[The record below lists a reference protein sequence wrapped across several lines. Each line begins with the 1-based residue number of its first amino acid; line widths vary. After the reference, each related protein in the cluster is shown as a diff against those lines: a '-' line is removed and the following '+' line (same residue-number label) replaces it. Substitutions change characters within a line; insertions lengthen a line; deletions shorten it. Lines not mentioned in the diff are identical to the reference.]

1 MLWVAVTVIAVIVVW
16 LAVAYIRLQWD
27 TWTRAAEQSPNPRV
41 RRTLEKKSTRVL
53 AILLLH

>member
-1 MLWVAVTVIAVIVVW
+1 MLWVVLAVVAVIVVW
-16 LAVAYIRLQWD
+16 LAVAYVKLQWD

-41 RRTLEKKSTRVL
+41 RRALEKKSTRVL